1 MCLTVILAEAGE
13 IHADVGPET
22 VRVTTLG
29 TMARG
34 SLVNLERPMRAD
46 GRFGGHFVQGHV
58 DAIGHIEDL
67 RADAEFH
74 WMTVVFPTEL
84 AAYIVHKGSIAVDGI
99 SLTVAGLGADRFD
112 VQVVPYHDRAHQPE
126 ARAGARPRESRVR
139 HHREIRRAR
148 RAARG
153 ADAGGR
159 APRRGEALIMEIAK
173 GARKRRGPFARIEDA
188 IAEIR
193 AGRMVIVVDD
203 EGRENEGD
211 LTIAAE
217 KITAEAITFM
227 ARYGCGLI
235 CLSMTPERLDELE
248 IPLMV
253 ANNSSRFDTA
263 FCVPIEAK
271 GRTTTGI
278 SAGDRAATVRAA
290 IDPATRP
297 ADLARPG
304 HMFPLRSR
312 TGGVTVRAGQ
322 TEAAVD
328 LARIAGL
335 YPAGVICEIMNE
347 DGTMAR
353 VPELTRF
360 AKRHGLLVV
369 TIADLIKYRMRT
381 ESLVKR
387 VASAQLPTR
396 YGPFTVHAF
405 ENLVDNQTHV
415 ALVCGDIGDGKN
427 VLVRVHSQCLTGDVL
442 HSIRCDCGAQL
453 DTAMQRIAAEGRGVL
468 LYLNQEGR
476 GIGLA
481 NKIRAYELQDEGFDT
496 VEANERLGFK
506 ADQRDYGMG
515 VQILRELGVRMMRLL
530 SNNPRKLVGI
540 EGYGLSV
547 SEWLPLEIPASD
559 STRRYL
565 KTKKDKLGHKLSSV

>member
-1 MCLTVILAEAGE
+1 
-13 IHADVGPET
+13 
-22 VRVTTLG
+22 
-29 TMARG
+29 
-34 SLVNLERPMRAD
+34 
-46 GRFGGHFVQGHV
+46 
-58 DAIGHIEDL
+58 
-67 RADAEFH
+67 
-74 WMTVVFPTEL
+74 
-84 AAYIVHKGSIAVDGI
+84 
-99 SLTVAGLGADRFD
+99 
-112 VQVVPYHDRAHQPE
+112 
-126 ARAGARPRESRVR
+126 
-139 HHREIRRAR
+139 
-148 RAARG
+148 
-153 ADAGGR
+153 
-159 APRRGEALIMEIAK
+159 MEIAK
-173 GARKRRGPFARIEDA
+173 GARKRTSHFARIEDA
-188 IAEIR
+188 VVAVR
-193 AGRMVIVVDD
+193 AGRMIIVVDD
-203 EGRENEGD
+203 EDRENEGD

-217 KITAEAITFM
+217 KITPEAINFM
-227 ARYGCGLI
+227 TRYGRGLV
-235 CLSMTPERLDELE
+235 CLSMTPERLDELD

-253 ANNSSRFDTA
+253 SHNTSTLETA
-263 FCVPIEAK
+263 FCVSIEAK

-278 SAGDRAATVRAA
+278 SAADRSATVLAA
-290 IDPATRP
+290 IDPSTKP
-297 ADLARPG
+297 SDLARPG

-312 TGGVTVRAGQ
+312 TGGVMVRAGQ

-328 LARIAGL
+328 LARIASL

-360 AKRHGLLVV
+360 AKKHGLLMI
-369 TIADLIKYRMRT
+369 TIADLIKYRIRT

-387 VASAQLPTR
+387 VASAYLPTEH
-396 YGPFTVHAF
+396 GEFQIHAF
-405 ENLVDNQTHV
+405 ENRLDKQTHV
-415 ALVCGDIGDGKN
+415 ALVRGDIGDGQD

-442 HSIRCDCGAQL
+442 HSVRCDCGAQL
-453 DTAMQRIAAEGRGVL
+453 DTAMRRIAEEGRGVL

-515 VQILRELGVRMMRLL
+515 VQILRELGIRTMRLL

-547 SEWLPLEIPASD
+547 SQWLPLEIPASD

-565 KTKKDKLGHKLSSV
+565 KTKKEKLGHKLSSV

>member
-1 MCLTVILAEAGE
+1 MK
-13 IHADVGPET
+13 
-22 VRVTTLG
+22 R
-29 TMARG
+29 
-34 SLVNLERPMRAD
+34 
-46 GRFGGHFVQGHV
+46 
-58 DAIGHIEDL
+58 
-67 RADAEFH
+67 
-74 WMTVVFPTEL
+74 
-84 AAYIVHKGSIAVDGI
+84 SI
-99 SLTVAGLGADRFD
+99 
-112 VQVVPYHDRAHQPE
+112 
-126 ARAGARPRESRVR
+126 
-139 HHREIRRAR
+139 
-148 RAARG
+148 
-153 ADAGGR
+153 
-159 APRRGEALIMEIAK
+159 EIAK
-173 GARKRRGPFARIEDA
+173 GSRKRRAGYFAPIVDA
-188 IAEIR
+188 VAEIR

-203 EGRENEGD
+203 EDRENEGD

-217 KITAEAITFM
+217 KVTPEAINFM
-227 ARYGCGLI
+227 AKYGRGLI
-235 CLSMTPERLDELE
+235 CLSLIPERLDELD

-253 ANNSSRFDTA
+253 SQNSSRFDTA
-263 FCVPIEAK
+263 FCVSIEAK
-271 GRTTTGI
+271 GRTSTGI
-278 SAGDRAATVRAA
+278 SAADRAETILAA
-290 IDPATRP
+290 IDPATR
-297 ADLARPG
+297 ASDLARPG

-312 TGGVTVRAGQ
+312 TGGVMVRAGQ

-353 VPELTRF
+353 VPELSKF
-360 AKRHGLLVV
+360 ARRHKLLMI
-369 TIADLIKYRMRT
+369 TIADLINYRIRT

-387 VASAQLPTR
+387 VASAKLPTD
-396 YGPFTVHAF
+396 YGDFQIHAF
-405 ENLVDNQTHV
+405 ENQIDKQTHV
-415 ALVCGDIGDGKN
+415 ALVHGDITSGRD

-453 DTAMQRIAAEGRGVL
+453 ESAMQRIAAEGRGVL

-515 VQILRELGVRMMRLL
+515 VQILRELGIRSMRLL

-547 SEWLPLEIPASD
+547 TEWLPLEIPASE

-565 KTKKDKLGHKLSSV
+565 KAKKEKLGHKLSSV